1 MISIL
6 SIWPFITGVAL
17 TPAPAKLS
25 TVIFGGLIISYPDP
39 PPNTS
44 IDSTP
49 PNWITSPKIN
59 FLFKLWSLWDPS
71 AKPVILIRFD
81 FVKASFFVFANLTVV
96 AFTLDTK

>member
-25 TVIFGGLIISYPDP
+25 TVIFGGLIMSYPDP

-49 PNWITSPKIN
+49 PNWITSPD
-59 FLFKLWSLWDPS
+59 L
-71 AKPVILIRFD
+71 
-81 FVKASFFVFANLTVV
+81 
-96 AFTLDTK
+96 